1 MEQTVKER
9 TIEFVKYL
17 GINMKTFERQCG
29 LSSGYV
35 TSMRKGFG
43 SEKLSN
49 VLMAYPQLNRDW
61 LLYGEGTMLKSATV
75 KASDSGT
82 PVYDIG
88 ISDMGSPC
96 FDAVTLQGGAGRG
109 TGMEAL
115 TPDMAVGRML
125 LPGLPTGSDIPYIQ
139 VRGESMVNHRDPSRS
154 IPEGAWVGVKATQSS
169 AIRWGEVYAVMTTD
183 GPIVKKLMPSES
195 EGCIRCVSFNEEGG
209 YLPFDLPV
217 GEIIGPL
224 YKVVGIVSIKVL

>member
-1 MEQTVKER
+1 MDTTVKDR
-9 TIEFVKYL
+9 LKAYLSANNISMAEFGRRIGV
-17 GINMKTFERQCG
+17 
-29 LSSGYV
+29 SGAYV
-35 TSMRKGFG
+35 TSMRKSIQPDKIDKIKKEFPD
-43 SEKLSN
+43 LD
-49 VLMAYPQLNRDW
+49 VDW
-61 LLYGEGTMLKSATV
+61 LLTGKESNAIPIALEDGASA
-75 KASDSGT
+75 
-82 PVYDIG
+82 I
-88 ISDMGSPC
+88 GSPC

-217 GEIIGPL
+217 GEIIAPL
-224 YKVVGIVSIKVL
+224 YKVVGVVSIKVL